1 MPESPQTETSQ
12 PDNPQPESQPQPAA
26 VHLAQQVAARLAEFA
41 TDVVLCPGSRNA
53 PLSLAL
59 IAHPGLR
66 VHVRLDE
73 RSAAFL
79 ALGLARVQ
87 QRHVAVVMTSGSAV
101 SNCLPAVVEAAHSHT
116 PLVVLSADRP
126 QRLVG
131 TGASQTIQQQG
142 IFSTFTGTTQIDTA
156 ADLPALS
163 DRLNSDR
170 LAHIN
175 VAFDVPLVGS
185 ELAEPGTDGLADA
198 DRADAHP
205 ADAHPAD
212 ANLAS
217 AHFADDD
224 LASAHFADAP
234 AIAPADPAHPARRR
248 LPTWSDHGEV
258 AVDLSKPTL
267 VIAGDEA
274 WRVDGLEDV
283 PTIAEP
289 SAPAPYVPVH
299 PGAAAIF
306 AKDDA
311 QVGDYYVRTKP
322 AQVIVVGHPTLHR
335 RVLSLITDPDIEV
348 IVLSRT
354 DDFLSLREG
363 STQETR
369 GTRVKT
375 TGAPTR
381 EWLQVCQAAS
391 DLAAGAVREALQ
403 DESHGFTGLHV
414 AAAVTD
420 TLAVGDTVFVGPSN
434 PVRDVALTG
443 LPFDGVDTYS
453 PRGAAGID
461 GNISQAMGVAIAAQS
476 LRADEIRAP
485 RTVALLGDITFLH
498 DVGGLLRGV
507 DQPEPEN
514 LTIVVA
520 NDDGGGIFESL
531 EVGQPGLRRDFEQA
545 FGTPHGVDIAAICEG
560 YGLSYQRVESPQE
573 LLDALAAQTEF
584 PEPILVI
591 EAATTRA
598 TRRQLHQAIDAVLGG

>member
-1 MPESPQTETSQ
+1 MPEFPQPETSQ
-12 PDNPQPESQPQPAA
+12 PETQPQPES

-101 SNCLPAVVEAAHSHT
+101 SNCLPAVVEASHSHT

-142 IFSTFTGTTQIDTA
+142 IFSTFTDTTQINTA
-156 ADLPALS
+156 ADLPAFS

-185 ELAEPGTDGLADA
+185 ELAEPSTDVL
-198 DRADAHP
+198 ADAHP
-205 ADAHPAD
+205 ADAQV
-212 ANLAS
+212 
-217 AHFADDD
+217 
-224 LASAHFADAP
+224 ADAP
-234 AIAPADPAHPARRR
+234 AISPADPAHPARRR
-248 LPTWSDHGEV
+248 LPSWSDHGEV

-311 QVGDYYVRTKP
+311 HVGDYYVRTKP

-335 RVLSLITDPDIEV
+335 RVLALITDPDIEV

-354 DDFLSLREG
+354 DDFLSLRTSSNPERHSAHNG
-363 STQETR
+363 QDTRGAYSAQETR

-375 TGAPTR
+375 TGEPTR
-381 EWLQVCQAAS
+381 EWLKVCQAAS
-391 DLAAGAVREALQ
+391 DLAAGAVRDALE

-476 LRADEIRAP
+476 LRADEVRAP

-591 EAATTRA
+591 EAATTRT
-598 TRRQLHQAIDAVLGG
+598 TRRQLHQAIDTVLGG

>member
-1 MPESPQTETSQ
+1 MPESPQTES
-12 PDNPQPESQPQPAA
+12 PQSENQVQPAA
-26 VHLAQQVAARLAEFA
+26 VQLAQQVAARLAEFA

-116 PLVVLSADRP
+116 PLLVLSADRP

-142 IFSTFTGTTQIDTA
+142 IFSTFTQTTQINTVD
-156 ADLPALS
+156 DLPAFSKRLS
-163 DRLNSDR
+163 ADR

-185 ELAEPGTDGLADA
+185 ELAEPRTDGLAD
-198 DRADAHP
+198 
-205 ADAHPAD
+205 
-212 ANLAS
+212 
-217 AHFADDD
+217 
-224 LASAHFADAP
+224 AHFADAP
-234 AIAPADPAHPARRR
+234 AIAPVDPAHPARRR

-311 QVGDYYVRTKP
+311 QVGEYYVRTKP
-322 AQVIVVGHPTLHR
+322 DQIIVVGHPTLHR
-335 RVLSLITDPDIEV
+335 RVLTLITDPDIEV

-363 STQETR
+363 GAQETR

-375 TGAPTR
+375 NGEPTR

-391 DLAAGAVREALQ
+391 DLAAGAVREALEG
-403 DESHGFTGLHV
+403 ESYGFTGLHV

-560 YGLSYQRVESPQE
+560 YGLPYQRVESPQE

-584 PEPILVI
+584 PESILVI

>member
-1 MPESPQTETSQ
+1 MPESPQT
-12 PDNPQPESQPQPAA
+12 ESQPQPAA
-26 VHLAQQVAARLAEFA
+26 VQLAQQVAARLAEFA

-87 QRHVAVVMTSGSAV
+87 QQHVAVVMTSGSAV

-116 PLVVLSADRP
+116 PLLVLSADRP

-142 IFSTFTGTTQIDTA
+142 IFSTFTQTTQINTVD
-156 ADLPALS
+156 DLPAFSERLS
-163 DRLNSDR
+163 ADR

-198 DRADAHP
+198 
-205 ADAHPAD
+205 
-212 ANLAS
+212 
-217 AHFADDD
+217 
-224 LASAHFADAP
+224 P

-258 AVDLSKPTL
+258 VVDLSKPTL

-311 QVGDYYVRTKP
+311 QVGEYYVRTKP
-322 AQVIVVGHPTLHR
+322 DQIIVVGHPTLHR

-363 STQETR
+363 SAQETR
-369 GTRVKT
+369 GTRVKA
-375 TGAPTR
+375 TGEPTR

-391 DLAAGAVREALQ
+391 DLAAGAVREALE

>member
-1 MPESPQTETSQ
+1 MPESPQPENPQ
-12 PDNPQPESQPQPAA
+12 PDNPQPESPQPESQPQPEA
-26 VHLAQQVAARLAEFA
+26 VQLAQQVAARLAEFA

-116 PLVVLSADRP
+116 PLLVLSADRP

-142 IFSTFTGTTQIDTA
+142 IFSTFTQTTQINTVD
-156 ADLPALS
+156 DLPAFSERLS
-163 DRLNSDR
+163 ADR

-198 DRADAHP
+198 QLGGAH
-205 ADAHPAD
+205 
-212 ANLAS
+212 L
-217 AHFADDD
+217 
-224 LASAHFADAP
+224 ADAP

-248 LPTWSDHGEV
+248 LPTWLDHGEV

-274 WRVDGLEDV
+274 WRVDGLEDA

-311 QVGDYYVRTKP
+311 QVGEYYVRTKP
-322 AQVIVVGHPTLHR
+322 DQIIVVGHPTLHR

-363 STQETR
+363 GAQETR
-369 GTRVKT
+369 GTRVKA
-375 TGAPTR
+375 TGEPTR

-391 DLAAGAVREALQ
+391 DLAAGAVREALE
-403 DESHGFTGLHV
+403 DESYGFTGLHV

-584 PEPILVI
+584 PESILVI

>member
-1 MPESPQTETSQ
+1 MPES
-12 PDNPQPESQPQPAA
+12 PQPESQPQPES

-101 SNCLPAVVEAAHSHT
+101 SNCLPAVVEASHSHT

-142 IFSTFTGTTQIDTA
+142 IFSTFTGTTQINTA
-156 ADLPALS
+156 ADLPAFS

-185 ELAEPGTDGLADA
+185 ELAEPSTDVLADA
-198 DRADAHP
+198 Q
-205 ADAHPAD
+205 
-212 ANLAS
+212 
-217 AHFADDD
+217 
-224 LASAHFADAP
+224 FADAP
-234 AIAPADPAHPARRR
+234 AISPADPAHPARRR
-248 LPTWSDHGEV
+248 LPSWSDHGEV

-311 QVGDYYVRTKP
+311 HVGDYYVRTKP

-335 RVLSLITDPDIEV
+335 RVLALITDPDIEV

-354 DDFLSLREG
+354 DDFLSLRTH
-363 STQETR
+363 SAQETR

-375 TGAPTR
+375 TGEPTR
-381 EWLQVCQAAS
+381 EWLKVCQAAS
-391 DLAAGAVREALQ
+391 DLAAGAVRDALE

-476 LRADEIRAP
+476 LRADEVRAP

-560 YGLSYQRVESPQE
+560 YGLSYQRAESPQE

-591 EAATTRA
+591 EAATTRT
-598 TRRQLHQAIDAVLGG
+598 TRRQLHQAIDTVLGG

>member
-1 MPESPQTETSQ
+1 MPETSQPESPQTET
-12 PDNPQPESQPQPAA
+12 PQLESQPQPAA
-26 VHLAQQVAARLAEFA
+26 VQLAQQVAARLAEFA

-116 PLVVLSADRP
+116 PLLVLSADRP

-142 IFSTFTGTTQIDTA
+142 IFSTFTQTTQINTVD
-156 ADLPALS
+156 DLPAFSKRLS
-163 DRLNSDR
+163 ADR

-198 DRADAHP
+198 HP
-205 ADAHPAD
+205 ADAD
-212 ANLAS
+212 L
-217 AHFADDD
+217 DD
-224 LASAHFADAP
+224 AHFADAP
-234 AIAPADPAHPARRR
+234 AIAPADPAHPARRS

-258 AVDLSKPTL
+258 VVALSKPTL

-311 QVGDYYVRTKP
+311 QVGEYYVRIKP
-322 AQVIVVGHPTLHR
+322 DQIIVVGHPTLHR

-363 STQETR
+363 SAQETR

-375 TGAPTR
+375 TGEPTR
-381 EWLQVCQAAS
+381 DWLKVCQAAS
-391 DLAAGAVREALQ
+391 DLAAGAVREALE
-403 DESHGFTGLHV
+403 DESYGFTGLHV

>member
-1 MPESPQTETSQ
+1 MPESPQSES
-12 PDNPQPESQPQPAA
+12 PQSENQVQPAA
-26 VHLAQQVAARLAEFA
+26 VQLAQQVAARLAEFA

-116 PLVVLSADRP
+116 PLLVLSADRP

-142 IFSTFTGTTQIDTA
+142 IFSTFTQTTQINTVD
-156 ADLPALS
+156 DLPAFSKRLS
-163 DRLNSDR
+163 ADR

-185 ELAEPGTDGLADA
+185 ELAEPRTDGLADA
-198 DRADAHP
+198 HF
-205 ADAHPAD
+205 AD

-217 AHFADDD
+217 T
-224 LASAHFADAP
+224 HFADAP
-234 AIAPADPAHPARRR
+234 AIAPVDPAHPARRR

-311 QVGDYYVRTKP
+311 QVGEYYVRTKP
-322 AQVIVVGHPTLHR
+322 DQIIVVGHPTLHR
-335 RVLSLITDPDIEV
+335 RVLTLITDPDIEV

-354 DDFLSLREG
+354 DDFLSLRTH
-363 STQETR
+363 SAQETR

-375 TGAPTR
+375 TGEPTR
-381 EWLQVCQAAS
+381 EWLKVCQAAS
-391 DLAAGAVREALQ
+391 DLAAGAVRDALE

-476 LRADEIRAP
+476 LRADEVRAP

-560 YGLSYQRVESPQE
+560 YGLSYQRAESPQE

-591 EAATTRA
+591 EAATTRT
-598 TRRQLHQAIDAVLGG
+598 TRRQLHQAIDTVLGG

>member
-1 MPESPQTETSQ
+1 MPESPQTES
-12 PDNPQPESQPQPAA
+12 PQSENQVQPAA
-26 VHLAQQVAARLAEFA
+26 VQLAQQVAARLAEFA

-87 QRHVAVVMTSGSAV
+87 QQHVAVVMTSGSAV

-116 PLVVLSADRP
+116 PLLVLSADRP

-142 IFSTFTGTTQIDTA
+142 IFSTFTQTTQINTVD
-156 ADLPALS
+156 DLPAFSKRLS
-163 DRLNSDR
+163 ADR

-185 ELAEPGTDGLADA
+185 ELAEPRTDGLAD
-198 DRADAHP
+198 
-205 ADAHPAD
+205 
-212 ANLAS
+212 
-217 AHFADDD
+217 
-224 LASAHFADAP
+224 AHFADAP

-311 QVGDYYVRTKP
+311 QVGEYYVRTKP
-322 AQVIVVGHPTLHR
+322 DQIIVVGHPTLHR
-335 RVLSLITDPDIEV
+335 RVLTLITDPDIEV

-363 STQETR
+363 GAQETR

-375 TGAPTR
+375 NGEPTR

-391 DLAAGAVREALQ
+391 DLAAGAVREALEG
-403 DESHGFTGLHV
+403 ESYGFTGLHV

-560 YGLSYQRVESPQE
+560 YGLPYQRVESPQE

-584 PEPILVI
+584 PESILVI

>member
-1 MPESPQTETSQ
+1 MPESPQPESPQ
-12 PDNPQPESQPQPAA
+12 PENPQLDNPQPESQPQPAA
-26 VHLAQQVAARLAEFA
+26 VQLAQQVAARLAEFA

-116 PLVVLSADRP
+116 PLLVLSADRP

-142 IFSTFTGTTQIDTA
+142 IFSTFTQTTQINTVD
-156 ADLPALS
+156 DLPAFSERLS
-163 DRLNSDR
+163 ADR

-198 DRADAHP
+198 QLGGAHLAGAHP
-205 ADAHPAD
+205 ADAHLAD
-212 ANLAS
+212 
-217 AHFADDD
+217 
-224 LASAHFADAP
+224 AHFADAP

-311 QVGDYYVRTKP
+311 QVGEYYVRTKP
-322 AQVIVVGHPTLHR
+322 DQIIVVGHPTLHR

-363 STQETR
+363 SAQETR
-369 GTRVKT
+369 GTRVKA

-391 DLAAGAVREALQ
+391 DLAAGAVREALE
-403 DESHGFTGLHV
+403 DESYGFTGLHV

>member
-1 MPESPQTETSQ
+1 MPEFPQPETQ
-12 PDNPQPESQPQPAA
+12 PQPES

-101 SNCLPAVVEAAHSHT
+101 SNCLPAVVEASHSHT

-142 IFSTFTGTTQIDTA
+142 IFSTFTGTTQINTA
-156 ADLPALS
+156 ADLPAFS

-185 ELAEPGTDGLADA
+185 ELAEPSTDVL
-198 DRADAHP
+198 ADAHP
-205 ADAHPAD
+205 ADAQV
-212 ANLAS
+212 
-217 AHFADDD
+217 
-224 LASAHFADAP
+224 ADAP
-234 AIAPADPAHPARRR
+234 AISPADPAHPARRR
-248 LPTWSDHGEV
+248 LPSWSDHGEV

-311 QVGDYYVRTKP
+311 HVGDYYVRTKP

-335 RVLSLITDPDIEV
+335 RVLALITDPDIEV

-354 DDFLSLREG
+354 DDFLSLRTH
-363 STQETR
+363 SAQETR

-375 TGAPTR
+375 TGEPTR
-381 EWLQVCQAAS
+381 EWLKVCQAAS
-391 DLAAGAVREALQ
+391 DLAAGAVRDALE

-476 LRADEIRAP
+476 LRADEVRAP

-560 YGLSYQRVESPQE
+560 YGLSYQRAESPQE

-591 EAATTRA
+591 EAATTRT
-598 TRRQLHQAIDAVLGG
+598 TRRQLHQAIDTVLGG

>member
-1 MPESPQTETSQ
+1 MPESPQTET
-12 PDNPQPESQPQPAA
+12 PQTESQPQPAA
-26 VHLAQQVAARLAEFA
+26 VQLAQQVAARLAEFA

-116 PLVVLSADRP
+116 PLLVLSADRP

-142 IFSTFTGTTQIDTA
+142 IFSTFTQTTQINTVD
-156 ADLPALS
+156 DLPAFSERLS
-163 DRLNSDR
+163 ADR

-198 DRADAHP
+198 QLGGAD
-205 ADAHPAD
+205 
-212 ANLAS
+212 L
-217 AHFADDD
+217 
-224 LASAHFADAP
+224 ADAP

-311 QVGDYYVRTKP
+311 QVGEYYVRTKP
-322 AQVIVVGHPTLHR
+322 DQIIVVGHPTLHR

-363 STQETR
+363 SAQETR
-369 GTRVKT
+369 GTRVKA
-375 TGAPTR
+375 TGEPTR

-391 DLAAGAVREALQ
+391 DLAAGAVREALE

>member
-1 MPESPQTETSQ
+1 MPEFPQPETQ
-12 PDNPQPESQPQPAA
+12 PQPES

-101 SNCLPAVVEAAHSHT
+101 SNCLPAVVEASHSHT

-142 IFSTFTGTTQIDTA
+142 IFSTFTDTTQINTA
-156 ADLPALS
+156 ADLPAFS

-185 ELAEPGTDGLADA
+185 ELAEPSTDVL
-198 DRADAHP
+198 ADAHP
-205 ADAHPAD
+205 ADAH
-212 ANLAS
+212 L
-217 AHFADDD
+217 
-224 LASAHFADAP
+224 ADAP
-234 AIAPADPAHPARRR
+234 AISPADPAHPARRR
-248 LPTWSDHGEV
+248 LPSWSDHGEV

-311 QVGDYYVRTKP
+311 HVGDYYVRTKP

-335 RVLSLITDPDIEV
+335 RVLALITDPDIEV

-354 DDFLSLREG
+354 DDFLSLRTH
-363 STQETR
+363 SAQETR

-375 TGAPTR
+375 TGEPTR
-381 EWLQVCQAAS
+381 EWLKVCQAAS
-391 DLAAGAVREALQ
+391 DLAAGAVRDALE

-476 LRADEIRAP
+476 LRADEVRAP

-560 YGLSYQRVESPQE
+560 YGQSYQRAESPQE

-591 EAATTRA
+591 EAATTRT
-598 TRRQLHQAIDAVLGG
+598 TRRQLHQAIDTVLGG

>member
-1 MPESPQTETSQ
+1 MPES
-12 PDNPQPESQPQPAA
+12 PQPESQPQPES

-101 SNCLPAVVEAAHSHT
+101 SNCLPAVVEASHSHT

-142 IFSTFTGTTQIDTA
+142 IFSTFTDTTQINTA
-156 ADLPALS
+156 ADLPAFS

-185 ELAEPGTDGLADA
+185 ELAEPSTDVL
-198 DRADAHP
+198 ADAHP
-205 ADAHPAD
+205 ADAQV
-212 ANLAS
+212 
-217 AHFADDD
+217 
-224 LASAHFADAP
+224 ADAP
-234 AIAPADPAHPARRR
+234 AISPADPAHPARRR
-248 LPTWSDHGEV
+248 LPSWSDHGEV

-311 QVGDYYVRTKP
+311 HVGDYYVRTKP

-335 RVLSLITDPDIEV
+335 RVLALITDPDIEV

-354 DDFLSLREG
+354 DDFLSLRTH
-363 STQETR
+363 SAQETR

-375 TGAPTR
+375 TGEPTR
-381 EWLQVCQAAS
+381 EWLKVCQAAP
-391 DLAAGAVREALQ
+391 DLAAGAVRDALE

-461 GNISQAMGVAIAAQS
+461 GNISQTMGVAIAAQS
-476 LRADEIRAP
+476 LRADEVRAP

-531 EVGQPGLRRDFEQA
+531 EVGQPALRRDFEQA

-560 YGLSYQRVESPQE
+560 YGLSYQRAESPQE
-573 LLDALAAQTEF
+573 LLDALASQTEF

-591 EAATTRA
+591 EAATTRT
-598 TRRQLHQAIDAVLGG
+598 TRRQLHQAIDTVLGG

>member
-1 MPESPQTETSQ
+1 MPEFPQPETSQ
-12 PDNPQPESQPQPAA
+12 PETQPQPES

-53 PLSLAL
+53 PLLLAL

-101 SNCLPAVVEAAHSHT
+101 SNCLPAVVEASHSHT

-142 IFSTFTGTTQIDTA
+142 IFSTFTGTTQINTA
-156 ADLPALS
+156 ADLPAFS

-185 ELAEPGTDGLADA
+185 ELAEPSTDVLADA
-198 DRADAHP
+198 QV
-205 ADAHPAD
+205 
-212 ANLAS
+212 
-217 AHFADDD
+217 
-224 LASAHFADAP
+224 ADAP
-234 AIAPADPAHPARRR
+234 AISPADPAHPARRR
-248 LPTWSDHGEV
+248 LPSWSDHGEV

-311 QVGDYYVRTKP
+311 HVGDYYVRTKP

-354 DDFLSLREG
+354 DDFLSLRTH
-363 STQETR
+363 SAQETR

-375 TGAPTR
+375 TGEPTR
-381 EWLQVCQAAS
+381 EWLKVCQAAS
-391 DLAAGAVREALQ
+391 DLAAGAVRDALE

-476 LRADEIRAP
+476 LRADEVRAP

-560 YGLSYQRVESPQE
+560 YGLSYQRAESPQE

-591 EAATTRA
+591 EAATTRT
-598 TRRQLHQAIDAVLGG
+598 TRRQLHQAIDTVLGG

>member
-1 MPESPQTETSQ
+1 MPESPQTES
-12 PDNPQPESQPQPAA
+12 PQSENQVQPAA
-26 VHLAQQVAARLAEFA
+26 VQLAQQVAARLAEFA

-116 PLVVLSADRP
+116 PLLVLSADRP

-142 IFSTFTGTTQIDTA
+142 IFSTFTQTTQINTVD
-156 ADLPALS
+156 DLPAFSKRLS
-163 DRLNSDR
+163 ADR

-185 ELAEPGTDGLADA
+185 ELAEPRTDGLADA
-198 DRADAHP
+198 
-205 ADAHPAD
+205 
-212 ANLAS
+212 
-217 AHFADDD
+217 HFADT
-224 LASAHFADAP
+224 P
-234 AIAPADPAHPARRR
+234 AIAPVDPAHPARRR

-311 QVGDYYVRTKP
+311 QVGEYYVRTKP
-322 AQVIVVGHPTLHR
+322 DQIIVVGHPTLHR
-335 RVLSLITDPDIEV
+335 RVLTLITDPDIEV

-363 STQETR
+363 GAQETR
-369 GTRVKT
+369 GTSVKT
-375 TGAPTR
+375 NGEPTR

-391 DLAAGAVREALQ
+391 DLAAGAVREALE
-403 DESHGFTGLHV
+403 DESYGFTGLHV

-560 YGLSYQRVESPQE
+560 YGLPYQRVESPQG

-584 PEPILVI
+584 PESILVI

>member
-1 MPESPQTETSQ
+1 MPESPQTES
-12 PDNPQPESQPQPAA
+12 PQSENQVQPAA
-26 VHLAQQVAARLAEFA
+26 VQLAQQVAARLAEFA

-116 PLVVLSADRP
+116 PLLVLSADRP

-142 IFSTFTGTTQIDTA
+142 IFSTFTQTTQINTVD
-156 ADLPALS
+156 DLPAFSKRLS
-163 DRLNSDR
+163 ADR

-185 ELAEPGTDGLADA
+185 ELAEPRTDGLADA
-198 DRADAHP
+198 HF
-205 ADAHPAD
+205 AD
-212 ANLAS
+212 AN
-217 AHFADDD
+217 

-234 AIAPADPAHPARRR
+234 AIAPVDPAHPARRR

-311 QVGDYYVRTKP
+311 QVGEYYVRTKP
-322 AQVIVVGHPTLHR
+322 DQIIVVGHPTLHR
-335 RVLSLITDPDIEV
+335 RVLTLITDPDIEV

-363 STQETR
+363 GAQETR
-369 GTRVKT
+369 GTRVKAN
-375 TGAPTR
+375 GEPTW

-391 DLAAGAVREALQ
+391 DLAAGAVREALE
-403 DESHGFTGLHV
+403 DESYGFTGLHV

-560 YGLSYQRVESPQE
+560 YGLPYQRVESPQE

-584 PEPILVI
+584 PESILVI

>member
-1 MPESPQTETSQ
+1 MPESPQPETSQ
-12 PDNPQPESQPQPAA
+12 PDNPQPESPQPENQVQPAA
-26 VHLAQQVAARLAEFA
+26 VQLAQQVAARLAEFA

-116 PLVVLSADRP
+116 PLLVLSADRP

-142 IFSTFTGTTQIDTA
+142 IFSTFTQTTQINTVD
-156 ADLPALS
+156 DLPAFSERLS
-163 DRLNSDR
+163 ADR

-198 DRADAHP
+198 HF
-205 ADAHPAD
+205 AD
-212 ANLAS
+212 ANL
-217 AHFADDD
+217 
-224 LASAHFADAP
+224 ADAP

-248 LPTWSDHGEV
+248 LPTWLDHGEV

-274 WRVDGLEDV
+274 WRVDGLEDA

-311 QVGDYYVRTKP
+311 QVGEYYVRTKP
-322 AQVIVVGHPTLHR
+322 DQIIVVGHPTLHR
-335 RVLSLITDPDIEV
+335 GVLSLITDPDIEV

-354 DDFLSLREG
+354 DNFLSLREG
-363 STQETR
+363 GAQETR
-369 GTRVKT
+369 GTRVKA
-375 TGAPTR
+375 TGEPTR

-391 DLAAGAVREALQ
+391 DLAAGAVREALE

-573 LLDALAAQTEF
+573 LLEALAAQTEF

>member
-1 MPESPQTETSQ
+1 MPETQ
-12 PDNPQPESQPQPAA
+12 PQPES
-26 VHLAQQVAARLAEFA
+26 VHLAQQVAARLTEFA

-101 SNCLPAVVEAAHSHT
+101 SNCLPAVVEASHSHT

-142 IFSTFTGTTQIDTA
+142 IFSTFTDTTQINTA
-156 ADLPALS
+156 ADLPAFS

-185 ELAEPGTDGLADA
+185 ELAEPSTDVLADA
-198 DRADAHP
+198 QV
-205 ADAHPAD
+205 
-212 ANLAS
+212 
-217 AHFADDD
+217 
-224 LASAHFADAP
+224 ADAP
-234 AIAPADPAHPARRR
+234 AISPADPAHPARRR
-248 LPTWSDHGEV
+248 LPSWSDHGEV

-311 QVGDYYVRTKP
+311 HVGDYYVRTKP

-335 RVLSLITDPDIEV
+335 RVLALITDPDIEV

-354 DDFLSLREG
+354 DDFLSLRTH
-363 STQETR
+363 SVQETR

-375 TGAPTR
+375 TGEPTR
-381 EWLQVCQAAS
+381 EWLKVCQAAS
-391 DLAAGAVREALQ
+391 DLAAGAVRDALE

-476 LRADEIRAP
+476 LRADEVRAP

-560 YGLSYQRVESPQE
+560 YGLSYQRAESPQE

-591 EAATTRA
+591 EAATTRT
-598 TRRQLHQAIDAVLGG
+598 TRRQLHQAIDTVLGG

>member
-1 MPESPQTETSQ
+1 MPETSQPESPQTET
-12 PDNPQPESQPQPAA
+12 PQLESQPQPAA
-26 VHLAQQVAARLAEFA
+26 VQLAQQVAARLAEFA

-116 PLVVLSADRP
+116 PLLVLSADRP

-142 IFSTFTGTTQIDTA
+142 IFSTFTQTTQINTVD
-156 ADLPALS
+156 DLPAFSERLS
-163 DRLNSDR
+163 ADR

-198 DRADAHP
+198 QLGGAHLAGAHP
-205 ADAHPAD
+205 ADAD
-212 ANLAS
+212 L
-217 AHFADDD
+217 DD
-224 LASAHFADAP
+224 AHFADAP

-311 QVGDYYVRTKP
+311 QVGEYYVRTKP
-322 AQVIVVGHPTLHR
+322 DQIIVVGHPTLHR

-354 DDFLSLREG
+354 DDFLSLSEG
-363 STQETR
+363 SAQETR
-369 GTRVKT
+369 GTRVKA
-375 TGAPTR
+375 TGEPTR

-391 DLAAGAVREALQ
+391 DLAAGAVREALE

>member
-1 MPESPQTETSQ
+1 MPES
-12 PDNPQPESQPQPAA
+12 PQPESQPQPES

-101 SNCLPAVVEAAHSHT
+101 SNCLPAVVEASHSHT

-142 IFSTFTGTTQIDTA
+142 IFSTFTDTTQINTA
-156 ADLPALS
+156 ADLPAFS

-185 ELAEPGTDGLADA
+185 ELAEPSTDVL
-198 DRADAHP
+198 ADAHP
-205 ADAHPAD
+205 ADAQVADAHPAD
-212 ANLAS
+212 AQV
-217 AHFADDD
+217 
-224 LASAHFADAP
+224 ADAP
-234 AIAPADPAHPARRR
+234 AISPADPAHPARRR
-248 LPTWSDHGEV
+248 LPSWSDHGEV

-311 QVGDYYVRTKP
+311 HVGDYYVRTKP

-335 RVLSLITDPDIEV
+335 RVLALITDPDIEV

-354 DDFLSLREG
+354 DDFLSLRTH
-363 STQETR
+363 SAQETR

-375 TGAPTR
+375 TGEPTR
-381 EWLQVCQAAS
+381 EWLKVCQAAS
-391 DLAAGAVREALQ
+391 DLAAGAVRDALE

-476 LRADEIRAP
+476 LRADEVRAP

-560 YGLSYQRVESPQE
+560 YGLSYQRAESPQE

-591 EAATTRA
+591 EAATTRT
-598 TRRQLHQAIDAVLGG
+598 TRRQLHQAIDTVLGG

>member
-1 MPESPQTETSQ
+1 MPESPQT
-12 PDNPQPESQPQPAA
+12 ESQPQPAA
-26 VHLAQQVAARLAEFA
+26 VQLAQQVAARLAEFA

-116 PLVVLSADRP
+116 PLLVLSADRP

-142 IFSTFTGTTQIDTA
+142 IFSTFTQTTQINTVD
-156 ADLPALS
+156 DLPAFSERLS
-163 DRLNSDR
+163 ADR

-198 DRADAHP
+198 QLGGAHL

-212 ANLAS
+212 AN
-217 AHFADDD
+217 HADADLDD
-224 LASAHFADAP
+224 AHFADAP

-311 QVGDYYVRTKP
+311 QVGEYYVRTKP
-322 AQVIVVGHPTLHR
+322 DQIIVVGHPTLHR

-363 STQETR
+363 SAQETR

-375 TGAPTR
+375 TGEPTR
-381 EWLQVCQAAS
+381 EWLKVCQAAS
-391 DLAAGAVREALQ
+391 DLAAGAVREALE

>member
-1 MPESPQTETSQ
+1 MPEFPQPETQ
-12 PDNPQPESQPQPAA
+12 PQPES

-101 SNCLPAVVEAAHSHT
+101 SNCLPAVVEASHSHT

-142 IFSTFTGTTQIDTA
+142 IFSTFTDTTQINTA
-156 ADLPALS
+156 ADLPAFS

-185 ELAEPGTDGLADA
+185 ELAEPSTDVL
-198 DRADAHP
+198 ADAHP
-205 ADAHPAD
+205 ADAQV
-212 ANLAS
+212 
-217 AHFADDD
+217 
-224 LASAHFADAP
+224 ADAP
-234 AIAPADPAHPARRR
+234 AISPADPAHPARRR
-248 LPTWSDHGEV
+248 LPSWSDHGEV

-311 QVGDYYVRTKP
+311 HVGDYYVRTKP

-335 RVLSLITDPDIEV
+335 RVLALITDPDIEV

-354 DDFLSLREG
+354 DDFLSLRTH
-363 STQETR
+363 SAQETR

-375 TGAPTR
+375 TGEPTR
-381 EWLQVCQAAS
+381 EWLKVCQAAS
-391 DLAAGAVREALQ
+391 DLAAGAVRDALE

-476 LRADEIRAP
+476 LRADEVRAP

-560 YGLSYQRVESPQE
+560 YGLSYQRAESPQE

-591 EAATTRA
+591 EAATTRT
-598 TRRQLHQAIDAVLGG
+598 TRRQLHQAIDTVLGG

>member
-1 MPESPQTETSQ
+1 MAAAPQDPQTQSGL
-12 PDNPQPESQPQPAA
+12 DSQPESVQ
-26 VHLAQQVAARLAEFA
+26 LAHHVAARLAEFA

-53 PLSLAL
+53 PLSLAV

-66 VHVRLDE
+66 VHVRVDE
-73 RSAAFL
+73 RSASFL

-87 QRHVAVVMTSGSAV
+87 QRPVAVVMTSGSAV
-101 SNCLPAVVEAAHSHT
+101 ANCLPAVVEAAHSHT

-142 IFSTFTGTTQIDTA
+142 LFATVTETTQITTVD
-156 ADLPALS
+156 DLPAMTERLS
-163 DRLNSDR
+163 SQRV
-170 LAHIN
+170 AHIN
-175 VAFDVPLVGS
+175 VAFDTPLVGT
-185 ELAEPGTDGLADA
+185 ELADELANPE
-198 DRADAHP
+198 P
-205 ADAHPAD
+205 ADGPA
-212 ANLAS
+212 APEPAPEPAPES
-217 AHFADDD
+217 ATEPPRT
-224 LASAHFADAP
+224 AP
-234 AIAPADPAHPARRR
+234 IPPSDPAHPARRR
-248 LPTWSDHGEV
+248 QASWKDHGELT
-258 AVDLSKPTL
+258 VDLSKPTL

-299 PGAAAIF
+299 PAAAAIF
-306 AKDDA
+306 AKADA
-311 QVGDYYVRTKP
+311 EVGDYYVRTKP

-335 RVLSLITDPDIEV
+335 RVMGLITDPDIEV
-348 IVLSRT
+348 MVLSRT
-354 DDFLSLREG
+354 EDFLSLRDGNEA
-363 STQETR
+363 R

-375 TGAPTR
+375 TGEPTR
-381 EWLQVCQAAS
+381 EWLKVCEAAS
-391 DLAAGAVREALQ
+391 SLAVQAVRDVLDDDA
-403 DESHGFTGLHV
+403 HGFTGLHV

-434 PVRDVALTG
+434 AIRDVALTG

-461 GNISQAMGVAIAAQS
+461 GNISQAIGVAVAAQS

-514 LTIVVA
+514 LTIVVS

-545 FGTPHGVDIAAICEG
+545 FGTPHRVDIAAICAG
-560 YGLSYQRVESPQE
+560 YGIAHQRVESPQE
-573 LLDALAAQTEF
+573 LLEALTSQAES
-584 PEPILVI
+584 PEPVVVI

-598 TRRQLHQAIDAVLGG
+598 TRRALHEAIASVVGG

>member
-1 MPESPQTETSQ
+1 MPEFPQPETQ
-12 PDNPQPESQPQPAA
+12 PQPES

-101 SNCLPAVVEAAHSHT
+101 SNCLPAVVEASHSHA

-142 IFSTFTGTTQIDTA
+142 IFSTFTDTTQINTA
-156 ADLPALS
+156 ADLPAFS

-185 ELAEPGTDGLADA
+185 ELAEPSTDVL
-198 DRADAHP
+198 ADAHP
-205 ADAHPAD
+205 ADAH
-212 ANLAS
+212 L
-217 AHFADDD
+217 
-224 LASAHFADAP
+224 ADAP
-234 AIAPADPAHPARRR
+234 AISPADPAHPARRR
-248 LPTWSDHGEV
+248 LPSWSDHGEV

-311 QVGDYYVRTKP
+311 HVGDYYVRTKP

-335 RVLSLITDPDIEV
+335 RVLALITDPDIEV

-354 DDFLSLREG
+354 DDFLSLRTH
-363 STQETR
+363 SAQETR

-375 TGAPTR
+375 TGEPTR
-381 EWLQVCQAAS
+381 EWLKVCQAAS
-391 DLAAGAVREALQ
+391 DLAAGAVRDALE

-476 LRADEIRAP
+476 LRADEVRAP

-545 FGTPHGVDIAAICEG
+545 FGPPHGVDIAAICEG
-560 YGLSYQRVESPQE
+560 YGLSYQRAESPQE

-591 EAATTRA
+591 EAATTRT
-598 TRRQLHQAIDAVLGG
+598 TRRQLHQAIDTVLGG

>member
-1 MPESPQTETSQ
+1 MPESPQT
-12 PDNPQPESQPQPAA
+12 ESQPQPAA
-26 VHLAQQVAARLAEFA
+26 VQLAQQVAARLAEFA

-87 QRHVAVVMTSGSAV
+87 QQHVAVVMTSGSAV

-116 PLVVLSADRP
+116 PLLVLSADRP

-142 IFSTFTGTTQIDTA
+142 IFSTFTQTTQINTVD
-156 ADLPALS
+156 DLPAFSERLS
-163 DRLNSDR
+163 ADR

-198 DRADAHP
+198 
-205 ADAHPAD
+205 
-212 ANLAS
+212 
-217 AHFADDD
+217 
-224 LASAHFADAP
+224 P

-258 AVDLSKPTL
+258 VVDLSKPTL

-311 QVGDYYVRTKP
+311 QVGEYYVRTKP
-322 AQVIVVGHPTLHR
+322 DQIIVVGHPTLHR

-363 STQETR
+363 SAQETR

-375 TGAPTR
+375 TGEPTR

-391 DLAAGAVREALQ
+391 DLAAGAVREALE

>member
-1 MPESPQTETSQ
+1 MPETQ
-12 PDNPQPESQPQPAA
+12 PQPES

-101 SNCLPAVVEAAHSHT
+101 SNCLPAVVEASHSHT

-142 IFSTFTGTTQIDTA
+142 IFSTFTDTTQINTA
-156 ADLPALS
+156 ADLPAFS

-185 ELAEPGTDGLADA
+185 ELAEPSTDVL
-198 DRADAHP
+198 ADAHP
-205 ADAHPAD
+205 ADAQV
-212 ANLAS
+212 
-217 AHFADDD
+217 
-224 LASAHFADAP
+224 ADAP
-234 AIAPADPAHPARRR
+234 AISPADPAHPARRR
-248 LPTWSDHGEV
+248 LPSWSDHGEV

-311 QVGDYYVRTKP
+311 HVGDYYVRTKP

-335 RVLSLITDPDIEV
+335 RVLALITDPDIEV

-354 DDFLSLREG
+354 DDFLSLRTH
-363 STQETR
+363 SAQETR

-375 TGAPTR
+375 TGEPTR
-381 EWLQVCQAAS
+381 EWLKVCQAAS
-391 DLAAGAVREALQ
+391 DLAAGAVRDALE

-476 LRADEIRAP
+476 LRADEVRAP

-560 YGLSYQRVESPQE
+560 YGLSYQRAESPQE

-591 EAATTRA
+591 EAATTRT
-598 TRRQLHQAIDAVLGG
+598 TRRQLHQAIDTVLGG

>member
-1 MPESPQTETSQ
+1 MPES
-12 PDNPQPESQPQPAA
+12 PQPESQPQPES

-101 SNCLPAVVEAAHSHT
+101 SNCLPAVVEASHSHT

-142 IFSTFTGTTQIDTA
+142 IFSTFTDTTQINTA
-156 ADLPALS
+156 ADLPAFS

-185 ELAEPGTDGLADA
+185 ELAEPSTDVL
-198 DRADAHP
+198 ADAHP
-205 ADAHPAD
+205 ADAQV
-212 ANLAS
+212 
-217 AHFADDD
+217 
-224 LASAHFADAP
+224 ADAP
-234 AIAPADPAHPARRR
+234 AISPADPAHPARRR
-248 LPTWSDHGEV
+248 LPSWSDHGEV

-311 QVGDYYVRTKP
+311 HVGDYYVRTKP

-335 RVLSLITDPDIEV
+335 RVLALITDPDIEV

-354 DDFLSLREG
+354 DDFLSLRTH
-363 STQETR
+363 SAQETR

-375 TGAPTR
+375 TGEPTR
-381 EWLQVCQAAS
+381 EWLKVCQAAS
-391 DLAAGAVREALQ
+391 DLAAGAVRDALE

-476 LRADEIRAP
+476 LRADEVRAP

-560 YGLSYQRVESPQE
+560 YGLSYQRAESPQE

-584 PEPILVI
+584 QEAILVI
-591 EAATTRA
+591 EAATTRT
-598 TRRQLHQAIDAVLGG
+598 TRRQLHQAIDTVLGG

>member
-1 MPESPQTETSQ
+1 MAAAPQDPQSPQTQSGL
-12 PDNPQPESQPQPAA
+12 DSQPESVQ
-26 VHLAQQVAARLAEFA
+26 LAHHVAARLAEFA

-53 PLSLAL
+53 PLSLAV

-66 VHVRLDE
+66 VHVRVDE
-73 RSAAFL
+73 RSASFL

-87 QRHVAVVMTSGSAV
+87 QRPVAVVMTSGSAV
-101 SNCLPAVVEAAHSHT
+101 ANCLPAVVEAAHSHT

-142 IFSTFTGTTQIDTA
+142 LFATVTETTQITTVD
-156 ADLPALS
+156 DLPAMTERLS
-163 DRLNSDR
+163 SQRV
-170 LAHIN
+170 AHIN
-175 VAFDVPLVGS
+175 VAFDTPLVGTELVD
-185 ELAEPGTDGLADA
+185 ELANPE
-198 DRADAHP
+198 P
-205 ADAHPAD
+205 ADEPTATESAPEPATEPPRT
-212 ANLAS
+212 
-217 AHFADDD
+217 
-224 LASAHFADAP
+224 AP
-234 AIAPADPAHPARRR
+234 IPPSDPAHPARRR
-248 LPTWSDHGEV
+248 QASRKDHGELT
-258 AVDLSKPTL
+258 VDLSKPTL

-299 PGAAAIF
+299 PAAAAIF
-306 AKDDA
+306 AKADA
-311 QVGDYYVRTKP
+311 EVGDYYVRTKP

-335 RVLSLITDPDIEV
+335 RVMGLITDPDIEV
-348 IVLSRT
+348 MVLSRT
-354 DDFLSLREG
+354 EDFLSLRDGNEA
-363 STQETR
+363 R

-375 TGAPTR
+375 TGEPTR
-381 EWLQVCQAAS
+381 EWLKVCEAAS
-391 DLAAGAVREALQ
+391 SLAVQAVRDVLDDDA
-403 DESHGFTGLHV
+403 HGFTGLHV

-434 PVRDVALTG
+434 PIRDVALTG

-461 GNISQAMGVAIAAQS
+461 GNISQAIGVAVAAQS

-514 LTIVVA
+514 LTIVVS

-545 FGTPHGVDIAAICEG
+545 FGAPHRVDIAAICAG
-560 YGLSYQRVESPQE
+560 YGIAHQRVESPQE
-573 LLDALAAQTEF
+573 LLEALTSQAES
-584 PEPILVI
+584 PEPVVVI

-598 TRRQLHQAIDAVLGG
+598 TRRALHEAIASVVGG

>member
-1 MPESPQTETSQ
+1 MPESPQSET
-12 PDNPQPESQPQPAA
+12 PPQPEAI
-26 VHLAQQVAARLAEFA
+26 HLAQQVAARLAEFA

-101 SNCLPAVVEAAHSHT
+101 SNCLPAVVEASHSHT

-142 IFSTFTGTTQIDTA
+142 IFSTFTATTQINTA

-163 DRLNSDR
+163 DRLHSDR

-185 ELAEPGTDGLADA
+185 ELAEPCTDGLAN
-198 DRADAHP
+198 AHP
-205 ADAHPAD
+205 ANDSVSGRTAD
-212 ANLAS
+212 T
-217 AHFADDD
+217 
-224 LASAHFADAP
+224 P
-234 AIAPADPAHPARRR
+234 AISPADPAHPARRR
-248 LPTWSDHGEV
+248 LPSWSDHGEV

-354 DDFLSLREG
+354 DDFLSLRAHSAQ

-369 GTRVKT
+369 GTRVKA
-375 TGAPTR
+375 TGESTR

-391 DLAAGAVREALQ
+391 DLAAGAVRDALE

-461 GNISQAMGVAIAAQS
+461 GNISQAVGVAIAAQS
-476 LRADEIRAP
+476 LRADEVRAP

-545 FGTPHGVDIAAICEG
+545 FGTPHGVDIAALCEG
-560 YGLSYQRVESPQE
+560 YGLAYQRVKSPQE

-591 EAATTRA
+591 EATTTRA
-598 TRRQLHQAIDAVLGG
+598 TRRQLHQAIDTVLGG

>member
-1 MPESPQTETSQ
+1 MPES
-12 PDNPQPESQPQPAA
+12 PQPESQPQPES

-101 SNCLPAVVEAAHSHT
+101 SNCLPAVVEASHSHT

-142 IFSTFTGTTQIDTA
+142 IFSTFTDTTQINTA
-156 ADLPALS
+156 ADLLAFS

-185 ELAEPGTDGLADA
+185 ELAEPSTDVLADA
-198 DRADAHP
+198 QV
-205 ADAHPAD
+205 
-212 ANLAS
+212 
-217 AHFADDD
+217 
-224 LASAHFADAP
+224 ADAP
-234 AIAPADPAHPARRR
+234 AISPADPAHPARRR
-248 LPTWSDHGEV
+248 LPSWSDHGEV

-311 QVGDYYVRTKP
+311 HVGDYYVRTKP

-335 RVLSLITDPDIEV
+335 RVLALITDPDIEV

-354 DDFLSLREG
+354 DDFLSLRTH
-363 STQETR
+363 SAQETR

-375 TGAPTR
+375 TGEPTR
-381 EWLQVCQAAS
+381 EWLKVCQAAS
-391 DLAAGAVREALQ
+391 DLAAGAVRDALE

-476 LRADEIRAP
+476 LRADEVRAP

-560 YGLSYQRVESPQE
+560 YGLSYQRAESPQE

-591 EAATTRA
+591 EAATTRT
-598 TRRQLHQAIDAVLGG
+598 TRRQLHQAIDTVLGG

>member
-1 MPESPQTETSQ
+1 MPESPQTET
-12 PDNPQPESQPQPAA
+12 QPQPAA

-116 PLVVLSADRP
+116 PLLVLSADRP

-142 IFSTFTGTTQIDTA
+142 IFSTFTQTTQINTVD
-156 ADLPALS
+156 DLPAFSERLS
-163 DRLNSDR
+163 ADH

-198 DRADAHP
+198 QLGGAH
-205 ADAHPAD
+205 
-212 ANLAS
+212 LAG
-217 AHFADDD
+217 
-224 LASAHFADAP
+224 AHFADAP

-258 AVDLSKPTL
+258 VVDLSKPTL

-311 QVGDYYVRTKP
+311 QVGEYYVRTKP
-322 AQVIVVGHPTLHR
+322 DQIIVVGHPTLHR

-363 STQETR
+363 SAQETR
-369 GTRVKT
+369 GTRVKA

-381 EWLQVCQAAS
+381 EWLKVCQAAS
-391 DLAAGAVREALQ
+391 DLAAGAVREALE

-573 LLDALAAQTEF
+573 LLDALAAQIEF

>member
-1 MPESPQTETSQ
+1 MAAAPQDPQSLQTQSGL
-12 PDNPQPESQPQPAA
+12 DSQPESVQ
-26 VHLAQQVAARLAEFA
+26 LAHHVAARLAEFA

-53 PLSLAL
+53 PLSLAV

-66 VHVRLDE
+66 VHVRVDE
-73 RSAAFL
+73 RSASFL

-87 QRHVAVVMTSGSAV
+87 QRPVAVVMTSGSAV
-101 SNCLPAVVEAAHSHT
+101 ANCLPAVVEAAHSHT

-142 IFSTFTGTTQIDTA
+142 LFATVTETTQITTVD
-156 ADLPALS
+156 DLPAMTERLS
-163 DRLNSDR
+163 RQR
-170 LAHIN
+170 VAHIN
-175 VAFDVPLVGS
+175 VAFDTPLVGT
-185 ELAEPGTDGLADA
+185 ELVDEPATPE
-198 DRADAHP
+198 P
-205 ADAHPAD
+205 ADEPA
-212 ANLAS
+212 
-217 AHFADDD
+217 
-224 LASAHFADAP
+224 AP
-234 AIAPADPAHPARRR
+234 EQATEPPRTAPIPPSDPAHPARRR
-248 LPTWSDHGEV
+248 QASWKDHGELT
-258 AVDLSKPTL
+258 VDLSKPTL

-299 PGAAAIF
+299 PAAAAIF
-306 AKDDA
+306 AKADA
-311 QVGDYYVRTKP
+311 EVGDYYVRTKP

-335 RVLSLITDPDIEV
+335 RVMGLITDPDIEV
-348 IVLSRT
+348 MVLSRT
-354 DDFLSLREG
+354 EDFLSLRDGNEA
-363 STQETR
+363 R

-375 TGAPTR
+375 TGEPTR
-381 EWLQVCQAAS
+381 EWLKVCEAAS
-391 DLAAGAVREALQ
+391 SLAVQAVRDVLDDDA
-403 DESHGFTGLHV
+403 HGFTGLHV

-434 PVRDVALTG
+434 PIRDVALTG

-461 GNISQAMGVAIAAQS
+461 GNISQAIGVAVAAQS

-514 LTIVVA
+514 LTIVVS

-545 FGTPHGVDIAAICEG
+545 FGTPHRVDIAAICAG
-560 YGLSYQRVESPQE
+560 YGIAHQRVESPQE
-573 LLDALAAQTEF
+573 LLEALTSQAES
-584 PEPILVI
+584 PEPVVVI

-598 TRRQLHQAIDAVLGG
+598 TRRALHEAIASVVGG

>member
-1 MPESPQTETSQ
+1 MAAAPQDPQSPQTQSSL
-12 PDNPQPESQPQPAA
+12 DSQPESVQ
-26 VHLAQQVAARLAEFA
+26 LAHHVAARLAEFA

-53 PLSLAL
+53 PLSLAV

-66 VHVRLDE
+66 VHVRVDE

-87 QRHVAVVMTSGSAV
+87 QRPVAVVMTSGSAV
-101 SNCLPAVVEAAHSHT
+101 ANCLPAVVEAAHSHT

-142 IFSTFTGTTQIDTA
+142 LFATVTETTQITTTD
-156 ADLPALS
+156 DLPTTTERLS
-163 DRLNSDR
+163 SQRV
-170 LAHIN
+170 AHIN
-175 VAFDVPLVGS
+175 VAFDTPLVGT
-185 ELAEPGTDGLADA
+185 E
-198 DRADAHP
+198 P
-205 ADAHPAD
+205 ADEPA
-212 ANLAS
+212 APKSTPESAPEPATESPWPAS
-217 AHFADDD
+217 IPP
-224 LASAHFADAP
+224 S
-234 AIAPADPAHPARRR
+234 DPAHPARRR
-248 LPTWSDHGEV
+248 QAPWKDHGELT
-258 AVDLSKPTL
+258 VDLSKPTL

-299 PGAAAIF
+299 PAAAAIF
-306 AKDDA
+306 AKADA
-311 QVGDYYVRTKP
+311 VVGDYYVRTKP

-335 RVLSLITDPDIEV
+335 RVMGLITDPDIEV

-354 DDFLSLREG
+354 EDFLSLRDGNEA
-363 STQETR
+363 R

-375 TGAPTR
+375 TGEPTR
-381 EWLQVCQAAS
+381 EWLKVCEAAS
-391 DLAAGAVREALQ
+391 SLAVQAVRDVLDDDA
-403 DESHGFTGLHV
+403 HGFTGLHV

-434 PVRDVALTG
+434 AIRDVALTG

-461 GNISQAMGVAIAAQS
+461 GNISQAIGVAVAAQS

-514 LTIVVA
+514 LTIVVS

-545 FGTPHGVDIAAICEG
+545 FGTPHGVDIAAICAG
-560 YGLSYQRVESPQE
+560 YGIAYQRVESPQE
-573 LLDALAAQTEF
+573 LLEALTSQAES
-584 PEPILVI
+584 PEPVVVI

-598 TRRQLHQAIDAVLGG
+598 TRRALHEAIASVVGG

>member
-1 MPESPQTETSQ
+1 MPES
-12 PDNPQPESQPQPAA
+12 PQPESQPQ
-26 VHLAQQVAARLAEFA
+26 
-41 TDVVLCPGSRNA
+41 
-53 PLSLAL
+53 
-59 IAHPGLR
+59 R

-101 SNCLPAVVEAAHSHT
+101 SNCLPAVVEASHSHT

-142 IFSTFTGTTQIDTA
+142 IFSTFTDTTQINTA
-156 ADLPALS
+156 ADLPAFS

-185 ELAEPGTDGLADA
+185 ELAEPSTDVL
-198 DRADAHP
+198 ADAHP
-205 ADAHPAD
+205 ADAQV
-212 ANLAS
+212 
-217 AHFADDD
+217 
-224 LASAHFADAP
+224 ADAP
-234 AIAPADPAHPARRR
+234 AISPADPAHPARRR
-248 LPTWSDHGEV
+248 LPSWSDHGEV

-289 SAPAPYVPVH
+289 SAPAPHGPVH

-311 QVGDYYVRTKP
+311 HVGDYYVRTKP

-335 RVLSLITDPDIEV
+335 RVLALITDPDIEV

-354 DDFLSLREG
+354 DDFLSLRTH
-363 STQETR
+363 SAQETR

-375 TGAPTR
+375 TGEPTR
-381 EWLQVCQAAS
+381 EWLKVCQAAS
-391 DLAAGAVREALQ
+391 DLAAGAVRDALE

-476 LRADEIRAP
+476 LRADEVRAP

-560 YGLSYQRVESPQE
+560 YGLSYQRAESPQE

-591 EAATTRA
+591 EAATTRT
-598 TRRQLHQAIDAVLGG
+598 TRRQLHQAIDTVLGG

>member
-1 MPESPQTETSQ
+1 MPESPQTES
-12 PDNPQPESQPQPAA
+12 PQSENQMQPAA
-26 VHLAQQVAARLAEFA
+26 VQLAQQVAARLAEFA

-116 PLVVLSADRP
+116 PLLVLSADRP

-142 IFSTFTGTTQIDTA
+142 IFSTFTQTTQINTVD
-156 ADLPALS
+156 DLPAFSKRLS
-163 DRLNSDR
+163 ADR

-185 ELAEPGTDGLADA
+185 ELAEPRTDGLADA
-198 DRADAHP
+198 HF
-205 ADAHPAD
+205 AD
-212 ANLAS
+212 ANLAD
-217 AHFADDD
+217 AN

-234 AIAPADPAHPARRR
+234 AIAPVDPAHPARRR

-311 QVGDYYVRTKP
+311 QVGEYYVRTKP
-322 AQVIVVGHPTLHR
+322 DQIIVVGHPTLHR
-335 RVLSLITDPDIEV
+335 RVLTLITDPDIEV

-363 STQETR
+363 GAQETR
-369 GTRVKT
+369 GTRVKAN
-375 TGAPTR
+375 GEPTW

-391 DLAAGAVREALQ
+391 DLAAGAVREALE
-403 DESHGFTGLHV
+403 DESYSFTGLHV

-560 YGLSYQRVESPQE
+560 YGLPYQRVESPQE

-584 PEPILVI
+584 PESILVI

>member
-1 MPESPQTETSQ
+1 MPES
-12 PDNPQPESQPQPAA
+12 PQPESQPQPES

-101 SNCLPAVVEAAHSHT
+101 SNCLPAVVEASHSHT

-142 IFSTFTGTTQIDTA
+142 IFSTFTDTTQINTA
-156 ADLPALS
+156 ADLPAFS

-185 ELAEPGTDGLADA
+185 ELAEPSTDVL
-198 DRADAHP
+198 ADAHP
-205 ADAHPAD
+205 ADAQV
-212 ANLAS
+212 
-217 AHFADDD
+217 
-224 LASAHFADAP
+224 ADAP
-234 AIAPADPAHPARRR
+234 AISPADPAHPARRR
-248 LPTWSDHGEV
+248 LPSWSDHGEV

-311 QVGDYYVRTKP
+311 HVGDYYVRTKP

-335 RVLSLITDPDIEV
+335 RVLALITDPDIEV

-354 DDFLSLREG
+354 DDFLSLRTH
-363 STQETR
+363 SAQETR

-375 TGAPTR
+375 TGEPTR
-381 EWLQVCQAAS
+381 EWLKVCQAAS
-391 DLAAGAVREALQ
+391 DLAAGAVRDALE

-476 LRADEIRAP
+476 LRADEVRAP

-560 YGLSYQRVESPQE
+560 YGLSYQRAESPQE

-591 EAATTRA
+591 EAATTRT
-598 TRRQLHQAIDAVLGG
+598 TRRQLHQAIDTVLGG

>member
-1 MPESPQTETSQ
+1 MPEF
-12 PDNPQPESQPQPAA
+12 PQPETQPQPGS

-101 SNCLPAVVEAAHSHT
+101 SNCLPAVVEASHSHT

-142 IFSTFTGTTQIDTA
+142 IFSTFTDTTQINTA
-156 ADLPALS
+156 ADLPAFS

-185 ELAEPGTDGLADA
+185 ELAEPSTDVL
-198 DRADAHP
+198 ADAHP
-205 ADAHPAD
+205 ADAQV
-212 ANLAS
+212 
-217 AHFADDD
+217 
-224 LASAHFADAP
+224 ADAP
-234 AIAPADPAHPARRR
+234 AISPADPAHPARRR
-248 LPTWSDHGEV
+248 LPSWSDHGEV

-311 QVGDYYVRTKP
+311 HVGDYYVRTKP

-335 RVLSLITDPDIEV
+335 RVLALITDPDIEV

-354 DDFLSLREG
+354 DDFLSLRTH
-363 STQETR
+363 SAQETR

-375 TGAPTR
+375 TGEPTR
-381 EWLQVCQAAS
+381 EWLKVCQAAS
-391 DLAAGAVREALQ
+391 DLAAGAVRDALE

-476 LRADEIRAP
+476 LRADEVRAP

-498 DVGGLLRGV
+498 DIGGLLRGV

-560 YGLSYQRVESPQE
+560 YGLSYQRAESPQE
-573 LLDALAAQTEF
+573 LLDALASQTEF

-591 EAATTRA
+591 EAATTRT
-598 TRRQLHQAIDAVLGG
+598 TRRELHQAIDTVLGG

>member
-1 MPESPQTETSQ
+1 MPES
-12 PDNPQPESQPQPAA
+12 PQPESQPQPES

-101 SNCLPAVVEAAHSHT
+101 SNCLPAVVEASHSHT

-142 IFSTFTGTTQIDTA
+142 IFSTFTDTTQINTA
-156 ADLPALS
+156 ADLPAFS

-185 ELAEPGTDGLADA
+185 ELAEPSTDVL
-198 DRADAHP
+198 ADAHP
-205 ADAHPAD
+205 ADAQ
-212 ANLAS
+212 
-217 AHFADDD
+217 
-224 LASAHFADAP
+224 FADAP
-234 AIAPADPAHPARRR
+234 AISPADPAHPARRR
-248 LPTWSDHGEV
+248 LPSWSDHGEV

-311 QVGDYYVRTKP
+311 HVGDYYVRTKP

-335 RVLSLITDPDIEV
+335 RVLALITDPDIEV

-354 DDFLSLREG
+354 DDFLSLRTH
-363 STQETR
+363 SAQETR

-375 TGAPTR
+375 TGEPTR
-381 EWLQVCQAAS
+381 EWLKVCQAAS
-391 DLAAGAVREALQ
+391 DLAAGAVRDALE

-476 LRADEIRAP
+476 LRADEVRAP

-560 YGLSYQRVESPQE
+560 YGLSYQRAESPQE

-591 EAATTRA
+591 EAATTRT
-598 TRRQLHQAIDAVLGG
+598 TRRQLHQAIDTVLGG

>member
-1 MPESPQTETSQ
+1 MAAAPQDPQSPQTQSGL
-12 PDNPQPESQPQPAA
+12 DSQPESVQ
-26 VHLAQQVAARLAEFA
+26 LAHHVAARLAEFA

-53 PLSLAL
+53 PLSLAV

-66 VHVRLDE
+66 VHVRVDE
-73 RSAAFL
+73 RSASFL

-87 QRHVAVVMTSGSAV
+87 QRPVAVVMTSGSAV
-101 SNCLPAVVEAAHSHT
+101 ANCLPAVVEAAHSHT

-142 IFSTFTGTTQIDTA
+142 LFATVTETTQITTVD
-156 ADLPALS
+156 DLPAMTERLS
-163 DRLNSDR
+163 SQRV
-170 LAHIN
+170 AHIN
-175 VAFDVPLVGS
+175 VAFDTPLVGT
-185 ELAEPGTDGLADA
+185 ELADELANPE
-198 DRADAHP
+198 P
-205 ADAHPAD
+205 ADEPA
-212 ANLAS
+212 APES
-217 AHFADDD
+217 ATEPPRT
-224 LASAHFADAP
+224 AP
-234 AIAPADPAHPARRR
+234 IPPSDPAHPARRR
-248 LPTWSDHGEV
+248 QASWKDHGELT
-258 AVDLSKPTL
+258 VDLSKPTL

-299 PGAAAIF
+299 PAAAAIF
-306 AKDDA
+306 AKADA
-311 QVGDYYVRTKP
+311 EVGDYYVRTKP

-335 RVLSLITDPDIEV
+335 RVMGLITDPDIEV
-348 IVLSRT
+348 MVLSRT
-354 DDFLSLREG
+354 EDFLSLRDGNEA
-363 STQETR
+363 R

-375 TGAPTR
+375 TGEPTR
-381 EWLQVCQAAS
+381 EWLKVCEAAS
-391 DLAAGAVREALQ
+391 SLAVQAVRDVLDDDA
-403 DESHGFTGLHV
+403 HGFTGLHV

-434 PVRDVALTG
+434 PIRDVALTG

-461 GNISQAMGVAIAAQS
+461 GNVSQAIGVAVAAQS

-514 LTIVVA
+514 LTIVVS

-545 FGTPHGVDIAAICEG
+545 FGTPHRVDIAAICAG
-560 YGLSYQRVESPQE
+560 YGIAHQRVESPQE
-573 LLDALAAQTEF
+573 LLEALTSQAES
-584 PEPILVI
+584 PEPVVVI

-598 TRRQLHQAIDAVLGG
+598 TRRALHEAIASVVGG